1 MGIGKDSHIN
11 SLSNWTEDSSVPV
24 FADESPFNI
33 WSDWNASQRD
43 LFVLDQNGDLLLQQN
58 ITSGIPDNLNEL
70 IQNSLSVN
78 NTALNPIMV
87 KVYQNFPNP
96 FNPTTTIHY
105 TSPPNLVTKILIY
118 DLLGNVINSFTR
130 YDNVPGRKY
139 ITWNATN
146 YVGQKVSSGIYFF
159 SVETGGM
166 KQTRKM
172 ILLD

>member
-1 MGIGKDSHIN
+1 M
-11 SLSNWTEDSSVPV
+11 SNWTEDSNVPV

-43 LFVLDQNGDLLLQQN
+43 LFVLDLNGDLLLQQN
-58 ITSGIPDNLNEL
+58 ITSGIPDDLNEL
-70 IQNSLSVN
+70 IQNTLSAN
-78 NTALNPIMV
+78 NTALNPTSV

-105 TSPPNLVTKILIY
+105 TSPPSLVTKILIF
-118 DLLGNVINSFTR
+118 DLVGNVINSFTR
-130 YDNVPGRKY
+130 YDNVPGSKY

-159 SVETGGM
+159 SVETNGI